1 VVKVEEGEVDEN
13 EKGNKNKKEYN
24 VEAVIAFH
32 GRWNWNL
39 SKMQKNKERF

>member
-13 EKGNKNKKEYN
+13 EKNKKNKKDYN

-32 GRWNWNL
+32 GKWN
-39 SKMQKNKERF
+39 